1 MTEDTQLCLSWLI
14 VGGRR
19 EMCLVHN
26 ADFFLFPPQIWCGGL
41 TVSTGLQ
48 VPSAVKTLQKIENE
62 LGGSTSS
69 LNNVA

>member
-1 MTEDTQLCLSWLI
+1 MFVVVNCGMGGETCLA
-14 VGGRR
+14 
-19 EMCLVHN
+19 HN
-26 ADFFLFPPQIWCGGL
+26 ADFFSFPLQIWCGGL

-48 VPSAVKTLQKIENE
+48 VPSAVKTLQKSENG